1 MRPRADN
8 IHEGS
13 YSPFGR
19 KHTMDSISGSTES
32 LVNLGTSM
40 QDAQL
45 KNALSVRTFKKGL
58 DAQSKAAISLIE
70 SIPPVSPNTV
80 QTGQQIDLMA

>member
-1 MRPRADN
+1 MGSRADN

-13 YSPFGR
+13 HSPFGR

-45 KNALSVRTFKKGL
+45 KNALSVRTLKKGL
-58 DAQSKAAISLIE
+58 DTQAEAAISLIE
-70 SIPPVSPNTV
+70 SIPATAPNTA
-80 QTGQQIDLMA
+80 QTGQQIDLVA

>member
-1 MRPRADN
+1 
-8 IHEGS
+8 
-13 YSPFGR
+13 
-19 KHTMDSISGSTES
+19 MDSISGSTVS

-58 DAQSKAAISLIE
+58 DAQAKAAISLIE
-70 SIPPVSPNTV
+70 SIPAAAPNTA
-80 QTGQQIDLMA
+80 QTGQQLDLVA

>member
-13 YSPFGR
+13 NSPFGR

-70 SIPPVSPNTV
+70 SIPPVAPNTA